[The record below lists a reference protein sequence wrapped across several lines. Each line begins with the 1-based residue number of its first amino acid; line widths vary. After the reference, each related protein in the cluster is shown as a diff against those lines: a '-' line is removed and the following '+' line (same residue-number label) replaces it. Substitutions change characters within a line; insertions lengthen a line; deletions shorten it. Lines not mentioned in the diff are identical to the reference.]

1 MSATTV
7 HPPSLNSFIGAGI
20 VLMRRPDALSSEPRF
35 LLLRG
40 ISSAGIWSFS
50 KGHPESQDG
59 GDPFQTALRETFE
72 ETGYVLHRDYSLIS
86 SKSMRL
92 GKRPYWIG
100 VMKSSASLRPRLQK
114 KEHNAYGWFSLSEAK
129 DLNSNTDVRHWIKKA
144 QTPYSY
150 FSQLINECL
159 GVATT
164 PSCSSSSSST
174 WTRHSSAPECI
185 AS

>member
-1 MSATTV
+1 MSATTAT
-7 HPPSLNSFIGAGI
+7 PSLNSFIGAGI

-40 ISSAGIWSFS
+40 ISSAEIWSFS
-50 KGHPESQDG
+50 KGHPEPQDG
-59 GDPFQTALRETFE
+59 GDPFRTALRETFE
-72 ETGYVLHRDYSLIS
+72 ETGYVLHRDFSLIC

-129 DLNSNTDVRHWIKKA
+129 ELISNTDVRHWIKKA

-159 GVATT
+159 GITT
-164 PSCSSSSSST
+164 SCLSSSSST
-174 WTRHSSAPECI
+174 WTRHSSVPECI